1 MSSLVRE
8 SSRSLVM
15 ETWESHFSF
24 LMSLSAKSRRKKVSG
39 WYSVQGANWQLICSR
54 GKLSSSAIQSIS
66 VAILLQQPRC
76 VLWVSVS
83 SGSWSL
89 FLFQDSWV
97 RLFSLGCTQALAVLC
112 AGTSSGMRSRRSRST
127 DALSWATWRR
137 SGRSA
142 QARRAFSLVSP
153 RQPVITL
160 AHLLWAASTALRVD
174 GWAWFIQ
181 MQKSSPWPRGWW
193 RYRLLWGCVGRSR

>member
-54 GKLSSSAIQSIS
+54 GKLSSSAIQSIA

-97 RLFSLGCTQALAVLC
+97 RLFSLGCTRLWQSCALGRRRGCGVGARGAPTPSLERHGGE
-112 AGTSSGMRSRRSRST
+112 AGGRRRRGGLSR
-127 DALSWATWRR
+127 W
-137 SGRSA
+137 
-142 QARRAFSLVSP
+142 
-153 RQPVITL
+153 
-160 AHLLWAASTALRVD
+160 
-174 GWAWFIQ
+174 
-181 MQKSSPWPRGWW
+181 
-193 RYRLLWGCVGRSR
+193 